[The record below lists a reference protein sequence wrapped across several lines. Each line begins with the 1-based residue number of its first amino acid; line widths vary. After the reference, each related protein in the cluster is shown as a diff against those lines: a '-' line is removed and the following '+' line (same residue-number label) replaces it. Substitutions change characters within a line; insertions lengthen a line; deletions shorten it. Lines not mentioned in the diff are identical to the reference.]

1 MTKEIEKALSKSKI
15 GEPKSDMSMIPGV
28 SKQEEDDVF
37 GVFEKKVETETVEPE
52 QMDEEALANSK
63 A

>member
-1 MTKEIEKALSKSKI
+1 
-15 GEPKSDMSMIPGV
+15 MSMIPGV